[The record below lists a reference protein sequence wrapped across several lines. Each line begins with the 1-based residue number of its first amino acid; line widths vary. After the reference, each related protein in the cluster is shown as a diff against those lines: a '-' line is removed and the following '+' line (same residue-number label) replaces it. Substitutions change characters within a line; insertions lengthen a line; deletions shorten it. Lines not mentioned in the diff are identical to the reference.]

1 MARLKSP
8 KGHLFITLQL
18 HKHIEIQII
27 TSFLVQTFHN
37 HLDIAY
43 TV

>member
-8 KGHLFITLQL
+8 KGHLFISLTLQL
-18 HKHIEIQII
+18 HKHIVIQII

-37 HLDIAY
+37 HLDIA
-43 TV
+43 